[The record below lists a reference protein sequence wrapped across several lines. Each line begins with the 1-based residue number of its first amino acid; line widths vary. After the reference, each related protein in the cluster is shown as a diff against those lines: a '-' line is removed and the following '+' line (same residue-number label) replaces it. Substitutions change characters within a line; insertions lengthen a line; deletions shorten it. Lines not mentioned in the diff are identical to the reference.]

1 MSRTILITA
10 ACLTA
15 SLLLTGC
22 PEEGGNGGSSRT
34 KGYVYTVTETD
45 NSFEDVSIAVYGK
58 PEHAEMIDRANPEIT
73 VDELE
78 PGVRLTI
85 PMADGL
91 APINCSYEELYY

>member
-10 ACLTA
+10 CLA
-15 SLLLTGC
+15 GALLLTGC
-22 PEEGGNGGSSRT
+22 PENGGNGGSSSS
-34 KGYVYTVTETD
+34 KGYVYTVTEAD

-78 PGVRLTI
+78 PGVKLTI